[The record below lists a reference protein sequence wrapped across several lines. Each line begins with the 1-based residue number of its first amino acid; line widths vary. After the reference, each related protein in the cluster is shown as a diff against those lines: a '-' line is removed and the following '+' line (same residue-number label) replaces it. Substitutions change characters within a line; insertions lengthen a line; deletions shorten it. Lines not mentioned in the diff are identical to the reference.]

1 MASSADFYY
10 QVYNNQR
17 GGEFPVF
24 RGARYVQYG
33 SGFGDIFR
41 GIFRHILPIVVQ
53 GASSFFGNLMQSRE
67 KGATWGQAAKSSIA
81 PTAHSVLTEAANQI
95 QPKQDSA
102 EGESQKQAGSGKRKK
117 KKRAGQRIL
126 YKGNDFEGKKRKISL
141 DDFIA
146 KKIPKYNF

>member
-1 MASSADFYY
+1 
-10 QVYNNQR
+10 
-17 GGEFPVF
+17 
-24 RGARYVQYG
+24 
-33 SGFGDIFR
+33 
-41 GIFRHILPIVVQ
+41 
-53 GASSFFGNLMQSRE
+53 MQSRE